1 MGKFRKDIFHLIPLL
16 EKKKKKKKERLVA
29 VVVTEG

>member
-16 EKKKKKKKERLVA
+16 KKKKKETLVA

>member
-16 EKKKKKKKERLVA
+16 EKKKKEKRKA
-29 VVVTEG
+29 GGCSSY

>member
-16 EKKKKKKKERLVA
+16 KKKKETLVA

>member
-16 EKKKKKKKERLVA
+16 EKKKKKKERLVA